1 MMGKNQ
7 QVTRHPSG
15 GWQVRGA
22 GNSKATVRTST
33 QQEAIQFG
41 RDIAIHQHSE
51 LVIHGKDG
59 RIRAKDSFGN
69 DPFPPHG

>member
-7 QVTRHPSG
+7 HVTRHPAG
-15 GWQVRGA
+15 GWQVKGE
-22 GNSKATVRTST
+22 GNSRATVRTTT
-33 QQEAIQFG
+33 QQQSIQIA

-69 DPFPPHG
+69 DPFPPRG